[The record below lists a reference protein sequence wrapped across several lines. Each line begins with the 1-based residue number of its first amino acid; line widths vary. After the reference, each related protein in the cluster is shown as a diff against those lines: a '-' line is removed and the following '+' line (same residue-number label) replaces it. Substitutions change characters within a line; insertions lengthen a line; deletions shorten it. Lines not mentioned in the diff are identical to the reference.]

1 MRRISERS
9 ILVWSFTLTA
19 FFVLLGGATNAQ
31 APSRS
36 KAPSRKTSGKLS
48 PHSSLGGV
56 ALHFEENRGQTGS
69 QVQYMARG
77 AGYTVFLTPQE
88 AIFALRSGHS
98 GSPASAKRKAAG
110 FVRAGR
116 DESEKISVLRMKL
129 AGGNASPVAL
139 PSDKLPGVV
148 NYLVGRDSRKWRA
161 AIPTYS
167 KVRYLDVYSGIDM
180 VYYGRQNQ
188 LEYDFVVNPGADPKK
203 IAFSFEGATALA
215 MAGTGEVNLD
225 SAAGRLTAQKPSIYQ
240 IDGGKRKP
248 VSGNFALRDAHTIGV
263 DVKDYDRSKPL
274 IIDPV
279 ITFSS
284 FLGGTGEDAAS
295 GIAVDSQGNS
305 YVTGS
310 TTSIDFLTTGT
321 SLSAAPTATTI
332 GFVSKLDPTGSTLL
346 YSTYLGGSTG
356 DFPSGIAVDGN
367 GQAYVTGS
375 TRSSNFPVTAAT
387 AFQTAPGSGAS
398 FNAFLA
404 KLAAD
409 GQSLSYSTYLGGT
422 LDDEA
427 SGVAVDASGNAYLSG
442 YASSANFPVTPS
454 TAFQFAL
461 NSLNGNAFVARID
474 TTKSGAASLVY
485 STFLGGSSPSS
496 LSSLNSGS
504 FGGDAALHVAVDANQ
519 NVYLVGEASS
529 TDFPITA
536 AKAYQTSGNGQN
548 AVFLARLDTNQSGAN
563 SLVYSTFLGG
573 TGTSGDLGYGI
584 ALDSSANAY
593 ITGCAFSLDFP
604 VTVAGANSAAGKA
617 FVAKFNTNLSGASSL
632 GYSTLL
638 GGSGGDCG
646 SAIVVDPDGDAYVGG
661 FTFSSDFP
669 VTANALQ
676 STLQSGSA
684 SSGFVATLNP
694 DGTSLLYAS
703 YLGGS
708 GSTTGDFVTALAIDP
723 HDNLYI
729 AGQTDSANFPTSSG
743 AFQTGLNGPSDAFVT
758 QISAIVPTPQISSVF
773 PTLGGIGSTVTL
785 TGSAF
790 GNSQGQS
797 MVKFN
802 GIVAPI
808 TNWSAGT
815 ITARVPSGLNPGTAT
830 VIVNGNLSSSNGV
843 QFTVTDPLFANP
855 NQATMLVG
863 DTRAM
868 QLLDENGALLSNATW
883 TFDDSSIAEIV
894 PPANP
899 GDPTMLKADAVGTT
913 TFIASSGNRTGTGK
927 LTVLA
932 AGSSFPIGAV
942 QWSIPS
948 LGGSGAFG
956 ITRTVQSLRIDEN
969 TPDLYA
975 QDDGALGGFGSI
987 RALTSDGSHKWIW
1000 PATASSSNPTPVL
1013 LAGDDQGGA
1022 VYQAL
1027 SNIDSS
1033 SYLGRVDENGNESW
1047 RYSLGLPQF
1056 PLLYAIHPDGT
1067 IFFVDQV
1074 GSNGQGFTDVITAVD
1089 PATGGA
1095 KFTIPIP
1102 GVSQV
1107 QYVDSAPSVYPQT
1120 CLGGRCCVP
1129 GASDI
1134 ASRQAHH
1141 GPLSISSDG
1150 AVYVPLF
1157 TQSTVLKADSCIPPG
1172 SGSPNPLPAVN
1183 QTNSSWTDSSTTS
1196 VMVIQSDGT
1205 YSVQSVDQ
1213 LSNSGTNW
1221 GLTGEYNPLNGHAVP
1236 DGQGGVF
1243 LTQAA
1248 IQGTDPGTGQ
1258 PIASLSSPPQLY
1270 HFASSGTSKFPL
1282 PSDLAAS
1289 PQGDD
1294 DALLLGEDG
1303 TAYIRGRASAGN
1315 NNLMAIATVGQSAG
1329 QVMWTSITGRSP
1341 RLSTVLSD
1349 GSVVFQSMQSDNA
1362 MHLSIA
1368 DPNGNITP
1376 LFANPADG
1384 SDLGPAIPN
1393 PFSFPPDFLQ
1403 LNNDYYWTLGT
1414 WHASLSDGGLA
1425 AVSGSNLFVA
1435 ASERPVSG
1443 GSEKKDGKPR
1453 VPKIANY
1460 LPSQIEAQPSSLLST
1475 ANYPCFMDAAI
1486 WNARRDY
1493 SSSPCNQNFVVTQ
1506 DQTHKASQKHRIRRT
1521 ATVQQFRTDLDE
1533 PLEAMAFIGH
1543 SVIFDPDPQH
1553 PDSSKEFSIGVNFYY
1568 PVNGQNAGDESSW
1581 DVSYVNPDGST
1592 SPLVPECLA
1601 PQNFCTFT
1609 PPNSPPQPINKL
1621 LPFEKDSSTVVGLS
1635 SVWNYANDS
1644 VTRALTPGPPHAPIL
1659 LANKI
1664 AQQAKILFLGACAL
1678 SPQLAQGNDVPVFLQ
1693 MWDIN
1698 DARYG
1703 VPETRDRAIVVP
1715 DGNSV
1720 PGGFNTNSTDL
1731 AFAAAMW
1738 QKIVYDLVVRKMNIQ
1753 EAVNE
1758 ANSSIAANWPPS
1770 NGVRQPNFMVLGN
1783 KRVRI
1788 VK

>member
-9 ILVWSFTLTA
+9 FLVWSFTLTA
-19 FFVLLGGATNAQ
+19 FFGLLGAATSAQ

-36 KAPSRKTSGKLS
+36 KTPSSKTSAKLS
-48 PHSSLGGV
+48 PHSSLGAV
-56 ALHFEENRGQTGS
+56 PLHFEENHGQTNS
-69 QVQYMARG
+69 QVQYIARG

-88 AIFALRSGHS
+88 AVFALRSGHTGSAAS
-98 GSPASAKRKAAG
+98 GKRKTTG
-110 FVRAGR
+110 FVRPGR
-116 DESEKISVLRMKL
+116 DQSEKISVLRMKL
-129 AGGNASPVAL
+129 SGANAAPVAL

-167 KVRYLDVYSGIDM
+167 KIQYLDVYSGIDM

-188 LEYDFVVNPGADPKK
+188 LEYDFVVNPGADPNK

-215 MAGTGEVNLD
+215 MATTGEVNLD
-225 SAAGRLTAQKPSIYQ
+225 SPAGRLTAQKPQIYQ
-240 IDGGKRKP
+240 LDGGKRKP

-263 DVKDYDRSKPL
+263 DVKDYDRTKPL
-274 IIDPV
+274 VIDPV
-279 ITFSS
+279 LTFSS
-284 FLGGTGEDAAS
+284 FLGGTGDDAAS
-295 GIAVDSQGNS
+295 GIAVDFQGNS
-305 YVTGS
+305 YITGS
-310 TTSIDFLTTGT
+310 TTSIDFPTTGT
-321 SLSAAPTATTI
+321 SLSAAPTTTTI
-332 GFVSKLDPTGSTLL
+332 GFVSKLDPTGTTLI
-346 YSTYLGGSTG
+346 YSTYLGGSAG
-356 DFPSGIAVDGN
+356 DFPSGITVDAN

-375 TRSSNFPVTAAT
+375 TRSSDFPVTSAT

-422 LDDEA
+422 VDDEA
-427 SGVAVDASGNAYLSG
+427 TGVAIDATGNAYLTG
-442 YASSANFPVTPS
+442 YASSSNFPVTAS
-454 TAFQFAL
+454 NAFQSAL
-461 NSLNGNAFVARID
+461 NSTNGNAFVARID
-474 TTKSGAASLVY
+474 TTKSGVTSLVY

-504 FGGDAALHVAVDANQ
+504 FGGDAALYVAVDANQ

-536 AKAYQTSGNGQN
+536 ANAFQTTGNAQN

-573 TGTSGDLGYGI
+573 TGTSGDLGAGI

-593 ITGCAFSLDFP
+593 ITGCAISSDFP
-604 VTVAGANSAAGKA
+604 VTIAGANSATGKA
-617 FVAKFNTNLSGASSL
+617 FVAKFNTNLSGAASL

-646 SAIVVDPDGDAYVGG
+646 NAIVVDPDGDAYVGG

-684 SSGFVATLNP
+684 SSGFIATLNP
-694 DGTSLLYAS
+694 DASLLLYAT

-708 GSTTGDFVTALAIDP
+708 GTTSGDFVTALAINLN
-723 HDNLYI
+723 DNLYI
-729 AGQTDSANFPTSSG
+729 AGTTDSTNFPTTQGSLQSS
-743 AFQTGLNGPSDAFVT
+743 LNGTTDAFVT
-758 QISAIVPTPQISSVF
+758 QIAGIVPTPQISSVF
-773 PTLGGIGSTVTL
+773 PTSGGIGSTVTL

-790 GNSQGQS
+790 GNPQGQN

-802 GIVAPI
+802 GIAAPI

-830 VIVNGNLSSSNGV
+830 VIVNGNPSSSNGV
-843 QFTVTDPLFANP
+843 QFTVTNPLFANP

-863 DTRAM
+863 DTRPM

-894 PPANP
+894 PPTNP
-899 GDPTMLKADAVGTT
+899 GDPTVLKADAVGTT
-913 TFIASSGNRTGTGK
+913 TFIAGSGNRTGTGR

-932 AGSSFPIGAV
+932 AGASFPIGTV

-1000 PATASSSNPTPVL
+1000 PATASFSNPTPVL
-1013 LAGDDQGGA
+1013 LAADDQGGA
-1022 VYQAL
+1022 IYQAL
-1027 SNIDSS
+1027 SNVDST
-1033 SYLGRVDENGNESW
+1033 SYLGRVDESGNESW

-1074 GSNGQGFTDVITAVD
+1074 GSDGQGFTDVVTAVD
-1089 PATGGA
+1089 PATGVA
-1095 KFTIPIP
+1095 KFTIPVP

-1129 GASDI
+1129 GVSDI

-1172 SGSPNPLPAVN
+1172 PGSPNPLPSVN

-1205 YSVQSVDQ
+1205 HSVQSVDQ

-1221 GLTGEYNPLNGHAVP
+1221 GLTADYNPLNGHAVP

-1258 PIASLSSPPQLY
+1258 PIASLSYPPQLY
-1270 HFASSGTSKFPL
+1270 HFTSSGTSKFPL

-1315 NNLMAIATVGQSAG
+1315 NNLMAVATAGQSAG
-1329 QVMWTSITGRSP
+1329 QVKWTSVTGLSP

-1349 GSVVFQSMQSDNA
+1349 GSIVFQSMQSDNA
-1362 MHLSIA
+1362 MHVSIA
-1368 DPNGNITP
+1368 DPSGNVSP

-1393 PFSFPPDFLQ
+1393 PFSFDPDLLQ
-1403 LNNDYYWTLGT
+1403 LNNASYWTLGT

-1425 AVSGSNLFVA
+1425 AIAGQLAAVTSYGYAFGGGDPGAQNKGKVPIIHTFV
-1435 ASERPVSG
+1435 P
-1443 GSEKKDGKPR
+1443 DP
-1453 VPKIANY
+1453 Y
-1460 LPSQIEAQPSSLLST
+1460 LLNPQTQQADPSSPSALTKFIYDRYST
-1475 ANYPCFMDAAI
+1475 NAEVEGFPLAAATYPAF
-1486 WNARRDY
+1486 
-1493 SSSPCNQNFVVTQ
+1493 
-1506 DQTHKASQKHRIRRT
+1506 QKDI
-1521 ATVQQFRTDLDE
+1521 QKPLDVFG
-1533 PLEAMAFIGH
+1533 FIGH
-1543 SVIFDPDPQH
+1543 SFEMSSQGQTTSVGLCFYIKDSTNPQYKHDCIVQHDYFSLFDPTLDVNIPIKPEDVTKLKTRPKVIFIAACLTQETFKKLWDIDNTTTDRALIVPKINSVDAGSVNLLWGATAWTAIL
-1553 PDSSKEFSIGVNFYY
+1553 DSLLKGDSVSVAKDAGNAAALPKGSLFTWEVIG
-1568 PVNGQNAGDESSW
+1568 GQN
-1581 DVSYVNPDGST
+1581 VT
-1592 SPLVPECLA
+1592 IVP
-1601 PQNFCTFT
+1601 
-1609 PPNSPPQPINKL
+1609 K
-1621 LPFEKDSSTVVGLS
+1621 K
-1635 SVWNYANDS
+1635 
-1644 VTRALTPGPPHAPIL
+1644 
-1659 LANKI
+1659 K
-1664 AQQAKILFLGACAL
+1664 
-1678 SPQLAQGNDVPVFLQ
+1678 
-1693 MWDIN
+1693 
-1698 DARYG
+1698 
-1703 VPETRDRAIVVP
+1703 
-1715 DGNSV
+1715 
-1720 PGGFNTNSTDL
+1720 
-1731 AFAAAMW
+1731 
-1738 QKIVYDLVVRKMNIQ
+1738 
-1753 EAVNE
+1753 
-1758 ANSSIAANWPPS
+1758 
-1770 NGVRQPNFMVLGN
+1770 
-1783 KRVRI
+1783 
-1788 VK
+1788 